1 MNTVLTPRDSLLIN
15 RYRGLSIMRV
25 VLVHLGLSWF
35 FPPYSTYV
43 GMFLPILFFCSGY
56 LSLFLYRNRTSDRDF
71 MIRRLT
77 GIFIPFYLIYA
88 VASLVSLAL
97 GQGNGFGSL
106 AGVLQA
112 LIIAPETAQM
122 PYPLGQIW
130 FLRVVVFCTLFSP
143 FFFKLSERRSLFLLA
158 PVLAGAVVAVLRG
171 VGLAGSHVTLVGY
184 NILQCITYGAFYF
197 LGSYFFALDWRTMR
211 RRILAAMGLLLLA
224 GLVGY
229 RFSNGSLDL
238 GDHSFIPD
246 LFYFSLGTIG
256 ILLVMVLAPQLE
268 GLFRVAP
275 PRGCHLRLRRQA
287 FLRHLPAALVL
298 HPVRG
303 RAAGLGGRHGQP
315 PAGGGQD
322 PVRDGAVHGGRHALH
337 HGHPVDPA
345 EAARK
350 ALAVKFAE
358 G

>member
-143 FFFKLSERRSLFLLA
+143 FFFKLSERRSLFLLV

-171 VGLAGSHVTLVGY
+171 VGLAGST
-184 NILQCITYGAFYF
+184 
-197 LGSYFFALDWRTMR
+197 
-211 RRILAAMGLLLLA
+211 
-224 GLVGY
+224 
-229 RFSNGSLDL
+229 
-238 GDHSFIPD
+238 
-246 LFYFSLGTIG
+246 
-256 ILLVMVLAPQLE
+256 
-268 GLFRVAP
+268 
-275 PRGCHLRLRRQA
+275 
-287 FLRHLPAALVL
+287 
-298 HPVRG
+298 
-303 RAAGLGGRHGQP
+303 
-315 PAGGGQD
+315 
-322 PVRDGAVHGGRHALH
+322 
-337 HGHPVDPA
+337 
-345 EAARK
+345 
-350 ALAVKFAE
+350 
-358 G
+358 

>member
-1 MNTVLTPRDSLLIN
+1 
-15 RYRGLSIMRV
+15 
-25 VLVHLGLSWF
+25 
-35 FPPYSTYV
+35 
-43 GMFLPILFFCSGY
+43 MFLPILFFCSGY

-71 MIRRLT
+71 MVRRLT

-143 FFFKLSERRSLFLLA
+143 FFFKLSERRSLFLLV

-275 PRGCHLRLRRQA
+275 PVAAICDFAGKHSYGIYLLHSFFILFAEEQLGWVDVMGNPLLAVAKILFVTGLSMVGAMPFTMATQWIRRRLR
-287 FLRHLPAALVL
+287 
-298 HPVRG
+298 G
-303 RAAGLGGRHGQP
+303 RLWQ
-315 PAGGGQD
+315 
-322 PVRDGAVHGGRHALH
+322 
-337 HGHPVDPA
+337 
-345 EAARK
+345 
-350 ALAVKFAE
+350 
-358 G
+358 